1 MWHPIKIE
9 IYDLFAH
16 RESIY
21 EFKNNACTVIF
32 GRNETDR
39 GMDNN
44 GAGKTTLFEAIVLAL
59 TNKSLRDIKK
69 ESFINRYSEDCK
81 IILHLQND
89 VLKQKLKISRQFF
102 RSNKPVKVEIWE
114 NEVLNTNL
122 TSVDEA
128 NKRIMDLSG

>member
-59 TNKSLRDIKK
+59 TNKSLRDIKRNL
-69 ESFINRYSEDCK
+69 SLIAIRK
-81 IILHLQND
+81 I
-89 VLKQKLKISRQFF
+89 VRSYFTF
-102 RSNKPVKVEIWE
+102 R
-114 NEVLNTNL
+114 
-122 TSVDEA
+122 
-128 NKRIMDLSG
+128 MMF